1 MFLVSRMHEEWLKLR
16 DNNAAVRIGQAIT
29 GRTITAAAAIMI
41 VVFSSFV
48 ITTDRTIK
56 MIGLGMAVAI
66 LIDALLIRTVL
77 VPAVMHTFGKANWA
91 LPAFL
96 DRHLPRLEL
105 ETGEQAGQI
114 PAGRSLDPAAA
125 P

>member
-1 MFLVSRMHEEWLKLR
+1 MV
-16 DNNAAVRIGQAIT
+16 
-29 GRTITAAAAIMI
+29 

-48 ITTDRTIK
+48 ITTDRTVK

-96 DRHLPRLEL
+96 DRRLPRLSL
-105 ETGEQAGQI
+105 EGGEGEQADETMTSQ
-114 PAGRSLDPAAA
+114 PLDPAAA

>member
-1 MFLVSRMHEEWLKLR
+1 MR
-16 DNNAAVRIGQAIT
+16 
-29 GRTITAAAAIMI
+29 
-41 VVFSSFV
+41 

-56 MIGLGMAVAI
+56 MIGLGLAVAI

-77 VPAVMHTFGKANWA
+77 VPAVMHTFGKLNWA

-96 DRHLPRLEL
+96 DRRLPRLSL
-105 ETGEQAGQI
+105 EGGERADDTPQAR
-114 PAGRSLDPAAA
+114 PLDPVAA